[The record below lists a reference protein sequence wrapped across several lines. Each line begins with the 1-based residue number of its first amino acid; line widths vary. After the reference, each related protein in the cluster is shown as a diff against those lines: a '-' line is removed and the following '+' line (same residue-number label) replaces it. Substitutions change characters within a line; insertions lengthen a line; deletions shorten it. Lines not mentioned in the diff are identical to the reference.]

1 MINLEKDKL
10 YKISFINNDDIEY
23 QIIKFDKYINNIIY
37 STSSLWLNK
46 NNDLLGVF
54 DFYGTINYND
64 ILNIE
69 YVIDKNIIKLF
80 NEHIL
85 GLNKF
90 HLTFI

>member
-37 STSSLWLNK
+37 STGSLWINK

-69 YVIDKNIIKLF
+69 IIIDKNIIKLF

-90 HLTFI
+90 YLNFI